1 MSFKFTLSVLL
12 GAAIGGVIAH
22 YLHTSEGQDFVNRV
36 KEDANDLSKSLTGR
50 KEPADNQRESF
61 SSLNEGQPETVDTIV
76 VVGLDA

>member
-22 YLHTSEGQDFVNRV
+22 YLHTSEGRAFVNRV
-36 KEDANDLSKSLTGR
+36 KDDTSDLKQSLTGN
-50 KEPADNQRESF
+50 KEALADQRESF
-61 SSLNEGQPETVDTIV
+61 SPSETVDTIV